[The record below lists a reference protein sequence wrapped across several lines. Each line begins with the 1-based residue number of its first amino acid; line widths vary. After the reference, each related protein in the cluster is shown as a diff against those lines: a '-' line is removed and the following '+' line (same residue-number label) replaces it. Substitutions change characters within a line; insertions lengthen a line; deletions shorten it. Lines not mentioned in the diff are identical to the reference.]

1 MKKFIIALF
10 MGILLST
17 ILVEAKPKKEVQS
30 VVIPQSTIVYEGVT
44 RNGNPKYWIEV
55 SGVRVSIS
63 KSNAEKL
70 KSGEKILLVK
80 WVDENGKYS
89 YSTRYGGSK
98 HSTPNLDLST
108 VRF

>member
-10 MGILLST
+10 MGILLSSF
-17 ILVEAKPKKEVQS
+17 LVEAKPKKEVQS
-30 VVIPQSTIVYEGVT
+30 VVIPQSTLVYEGVT

-98 HSTPNLDLST
+98 PSTPNLDLSKISW
-108 VRF
+108 